1 MSSFFTFFHFAWLE
15 FKVSI
20 FLIFVSSCLIFNLCY
35 FSPQT
40 INAALKDEASFFQK
54 NYPALASRNG
64 TPFLARTLNKVSR
77 RREIENKITCFWLFC
92 QRFKALQ
99 NERIHEQNLK
109 LYFHCSFWCTILGI
123 VFPTW
128 SHVSMQWHRNTS
140 IYYRVTENRWKTRYI
155 KWL

>member
-77 RREIENKITCFWLFC
+77 RREIENKITCFWLFFSEI
-92 QRFKALQ
+92 QGSPKRV
-99 NERIHEQNLK
+99 K